1 MNSRGKY
8 LIKNTAIFAL
18 SNIGTKIIN
27 FFLVPLYTYVLTNEQ
42 YGTTDLIFTISSFLA
57 PILILNINEAIMR
70 FALDKN
76 ADDNKLLSIGL
87 VTVGASA
94 VIGLLLIPLVDCY
107 PPLAIYK
114 YYVYLYTISY
124 GATDIFL
131 CYLRGKEQ
139 LLEFSIGN
147 IIRTTAI
154 ALFNIAFLMK
164 FKMGIKGYLVAYISA
179 NVITSL
185 YSIVVGNV
193 GRTLKKFAFDRALYN
208 QMIRYSVF
216 LIPTS
221 FMRWIINSSDRI
233 MITYFMGL
241 SVSGLYA
248 VSSKIPSLVS
258 TISTIFNQAYSYSA
272 IKENESKDRNEYN
285 NKIFHYLF
293 ISVSISGITL
303 LAVIKGFIRF
313 YVSPEYYEAWI
324 CTPPLI
330 AGTCILILATFFS
343 VSYTVNKDSVGFMK
357 SGAIGTLINVLLNF
371 VLIPQIGSMG
381 AALATAASYVAVFMY
396 RYFDIQKYIK
406 LKVFTKKHNV
416 SLVCLLASSIF
427 VYCPNYIYYTADLC
441 LLIVVI
447 AIYWNELVNIFKSV
461 IRTKG
466 LK

>member
-70 FALDKN
+70 FALDNN

-87 VTVGASA
+87 VTIGASA

-164 FKMGIKGYLVAYISA
+164 FNMGI
-179 NVITSL
+179 
-185 YSIVVGNV
+185 
-193 GRTLKKFAFDRALYN
+193 
-208 QMIRYSVF
+208 
-216 LIPTS
+216 
-221 FMRWIINSSDRI
+221 
-233 MITYFMGL
+233 
-241 SVSGLYA
+241 
-248 VSSKIPSLVS
+248 
-258 TISTIFNQAYSYSA
+258 
-272 IKENESKDRNEYN
+272 
-285 NKIFHYLF
+285 
-293 ISVSISGITL
+293 
-303 LAVIKGFIRF
+303 
-313 YVSPEYYEAWI
+313 
-324 CTPPLI
+324 
-330 AGTCILILATFFS
+330 
-343 VSYTVNKDSVGFMK
+343 
-357 SGAIGTLINVLLNF
+357 
-371 VLIPQIGSMG
+371 
-381 AALATAASYVAVFMY
+381 
-396 RYFDIQKYIK
+396 
-406 LKVFTKKHNV
+406 
-416 SLVCLLASSIF
+416 
-427 VYCPNYIYYTADLC
+427 
-441 LLIVVI
+441 
-447 AIYWNELVNIFKSV
+447 
-461 IRTKG
+461 
-466 LK
+466 